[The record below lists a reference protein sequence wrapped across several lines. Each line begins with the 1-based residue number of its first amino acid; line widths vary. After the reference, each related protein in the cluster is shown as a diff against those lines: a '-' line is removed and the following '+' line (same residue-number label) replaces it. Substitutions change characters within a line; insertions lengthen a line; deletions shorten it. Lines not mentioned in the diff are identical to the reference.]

1 MRETTYR
8 LEPQLLKDL
17 VEAKADL
24 ARHGI
29 VIVRAVETELEPA
42 IMTSVRDVMSSSP
55 KLLSSLR
62 EEELDEFLGKVRKT
76 AMGSAI
82 ELRDL
87 YVRLLSK
94 LGTEFVG
101 DLAEDLEGI
110 GQLFKWSR
118 IQKTTEEVSKLME
131 KRGFGSVVLA
141 GPRDVSEAFEMELD
155 EKWTAAFERF
165 RALVIQAANEISRQD
180 AQEAAQA
187 PKAKKNPKRG

>member
-76 AMGSAI
+76 AMGSAM

-101 DLAEDLEGI
+101 DLAKDLEGI

-118 IQKTTEEVSKLME
+118 IQKTTEEVSRLLE
-131 KRGFGSVVLA
+131 KKGFGSVVLA
-141 GPRDVSEAFEMELD
+141 GPGDVSEAFKMELD